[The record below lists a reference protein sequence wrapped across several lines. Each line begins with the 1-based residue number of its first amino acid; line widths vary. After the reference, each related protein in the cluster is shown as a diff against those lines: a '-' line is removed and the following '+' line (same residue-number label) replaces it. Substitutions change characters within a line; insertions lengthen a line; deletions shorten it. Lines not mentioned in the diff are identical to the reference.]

1 MALILVVEDDQNN
14 MELVTR
20 FLRRE
25 GHQVLHAEDGGAG
38 VQVAIQH
45 KPDLIVMDMGLPQ
58 MNGWEATRRIR
69 ENPETARTPIVALT
83 AHAMSEEVAKA
94 IEAGVDTYELKP
106 VAYQRLMRK
115 IAALVR
121 SEV

>member
-1 MALILVVEDDQNN
+1 
-14 MELVTR
+14 
-20 FLRRE
+20 
-25 GHQVLHAEDGGAG
+25 
-38 VQVAIQH
+38 
-45 KPDLIVMDMGLPQ
+45 LPQ